1 MMPGSP
7 LPVLVST
14 VSPHS
19 ASGVMTSP
27 SAAALDSGVGETPD
41 AGRVRERE
49 AAAFGG
55 ASDNA
60 KLLSADESA
69 TMAFSLDRIFTSMA
83 GLNPSASSPAS
94 SSTSLHWT
102 ALSSLS
108 ASSAICDGNR
118 ASNKLA
124 CRAGRADASPSDS
137 SSTGTAPLPSSVTCE
152 LPRASPCVGQ
162 LGPAKVRMQST
173 ARSRERCES
182 KTKGKSRSSS
192 RSTISVGPCSSTT
205 AVMAWS

>member
-1 MMPGSP
+1 MM
-7 LPVLVST
+7 
-14 VSPHS
+14 
-19 ASGVMTSP
+19 
-27 SAAALDSGVGETPD
+27 
-41 AGRVRERE
+41 REE
-49 AAAFGG
+49 GHGG
-55 ASDNA
+55 ARQRECDKTLSTGCEGEPPPA
-60 KLLSADESA
+60 PRPSWPRLLAA
-69 TMAFSLDRIFTSMA
+69 HLDRIFTSMA

-192 RSTISVGPCSSTT
+192 L
-205 AVMAWS
+205 